1 MTEEKDPI
9 LREIYALGYTHIDV
23 CHVNFRV
30 RLSNK
35 KVYKDI
41 ELRSFMEF
49 IRGLTIKKVI
59 LYDGSR
65 HDWIAESDGSAE
77 KLRNFIRL

>member
-1 MTEEKDPI
+1 
-9 LREIYALGYTHIDV
+9 
-23 CHVNFRV
+23 
-30 RLSNK
+30 
-35 KVYKDI
+35 VYKDI